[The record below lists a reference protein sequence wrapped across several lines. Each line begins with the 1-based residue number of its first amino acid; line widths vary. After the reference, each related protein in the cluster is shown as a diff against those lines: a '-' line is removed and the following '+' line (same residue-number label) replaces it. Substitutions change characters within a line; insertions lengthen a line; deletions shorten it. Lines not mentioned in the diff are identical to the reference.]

1 MDKSGTLGGCRGANR
16 YKPERSIA
24 ITTAEAITA
33 AATPRVNPASGY
45 RCTSFKALKIDY
57 RDGVLI
63 KNSWIPVLEILPQF
77 LPSLK
82 SLVHRIL
89 VC

>member
-1 MDKSGTLGGCRGANR
+1 MVVEAGTDTS
-16 YKPERSIA
+16 RSA
-24 ITTAEAITA
+24 QSQSRRLRLLFTA
-33 AATPRVNPASGY
+33 AGTPRVNPASGY

-63 KNSWIPVLEILPQF
+63 KNAWIPVLEIPPQF